1 MFGRLRSL
9 LRREP
14 PSGEEFERRKR
25 ELLRKAPV
33 PTLWLFGKT
42 GSGKTSIVRCLTGAD
57 DAEIGNGYRPETR
70 FSREYDFP
78 ARDSPVL
85 KFVDTRGLGEAQYD
99 PAEDIAKFSKAAHL
113 VVVVAR
119 AMDHALAEVVEPLRT
134 IRCDRTDRPVLLALT
149 CLHEAY
155 PGVQHPVPDPYAAD
169 PVPQG
174 IPDELRRS
182 IQRQRERFDGL
193 VDEVVPIDLTRPE
206 DGFDETEFGAARL
219 TDAIVRL
226 LPAAYRQAFS
236 GFEDARKTIRSL
248 NERRAMPDIYGHSV
262 LAATAAAF
270 PIPWIDMPAV
280 LAIQGNL
287 VRRLAALYGQDMSSR
302 LVADFLGAAGGRMAV
317 RLLIREPLK
326 AIPILGSAAN
336 AALAFAYTFGL
347 GRACCWYFGELRKGN
362 SPSKKDVESVW
373 SDSIDIAR
381 RLWSG
386 RGADAEP

>member
-1 MFGRLRSL
+1 MFGRLRSF
-9 LRREP
+9 LRRKP
-14 PSGEEFERRKR
+14 ASDADFERQKK

-42 GSGKTSIVRCLTGAD
+42 GSGKTSIVRSLTGAD

-78 ARDSPVL
+78 TSDAPVL
-85 KFVDTRGLGEAQYD
+85 RFVDTRGLGEAHYD
-99 PAEDIAKFSKAAHL
+99 PAEDIAKFSQAAHL
-113 VVVVAR
+113 VIVVAR
-119 AMDHALAEVVEPLRT
+119 AMDHALAEVVEPLRK
-134 IRCDRTDRPVLLALT
+134 IRRDRKDRPVLLVLT

-155 PGVQHPVPDPYAAD
+155 PGTQHPDPDPYAGD
-169 PVPQG
+169 PVPRS

-182 IQRQRERFDGL
+182 IQLQRERFDGL
-193 VDEVVPIDLTRPE
+193 VDEIAPIDLTREE
-206 DGFDETEFGAARL
+206 DGFDEPQFGAARL
-219 TDAIVRL
+219 TEAIVRL
-226 LPAAYRQAFS
+226 LPAAYRQAFA

-248 NERRAMPDIYGHSV
+248 NERRAMPDIYSHSV

-280 LAIQGNL
+280 LTIQGNL

-302 LVADFLGAAGGRMAV
+302 LVADFLGAAGGRMAI

-362 SPSKKDVESVW
+362 TPSKEEIESVW
-373 SDSIDIAR
+373 SSSIDVAR

-386 RGADAEP
+386 KKPDADS